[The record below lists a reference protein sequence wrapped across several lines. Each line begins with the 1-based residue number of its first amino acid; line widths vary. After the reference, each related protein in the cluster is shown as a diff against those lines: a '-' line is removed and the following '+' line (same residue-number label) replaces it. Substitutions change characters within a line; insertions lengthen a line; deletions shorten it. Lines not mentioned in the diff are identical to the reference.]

1 VCEIQMFTKWLLSFR
16 MKSARGLMFIL
27 VQVLSK
33 MKSFL
38 FIVYILLLFHHA
50 FSQCNG
56 YEDLCSK
63 RYNKVAYLTTHNAY
77 NTKDDG
83 FKLPNQEWNIS
94 TQLKYGVRAL
104 MFDVYE
110 ESDELVVY
118 HGFKI
123 LGSKPFIEV
132 LNEIRE
138 FMEENPKEVV
148 TIILECYVNSNQI
161 ASEIED
167 SGLSKYLYTKNK
179 HENWGTLKEMIDDN
193 TRLVVFSDKN
203 DAEVGQEWYHYMW
216 DFAVETHYANH
227 NLKDFNND
235 FNRGKENAETK
246 DLVILNHFLTKTIT
260 GVGSIQKSKKANS
273 ILVDRINTFHAV
285 TGRFPNFITVDF
297 VDIGNVKEVIDC
309 LNGSTKICH

>member
-38 FIVYILLLFHHA
+38 FIVYISLLFHHA

-56 YEDLCSK
+56 YEDLCS
-63 RYNKVAYLTTHNAY
+63 
-77 NTKDDG
+77 
-83 FKLPNQEWNIS
+83 KLPNQEWNIS

-138 FMEENPKEVV
+138 FMDENPKEVV

-193 TRLVVFSDKN
+193 TRLVVFSDRN
-203 DAEVGQEWYHYMW
+203 GAEVGQEWYHYMW

-273 ILVDRINTFHAV
+273 ILVDRIKTFHAV
-285 TGRFPNFITVDF
+285 TG
-297 VDIGNVKEVIDC
+297 
-309 LNGSTKICH
+309 